1 MRFKVI
7 STIILLSL
15 TELGTEVRANTAMQ
29 LSQFRPADTTEPAYR
44 EDGGSRG
51 PSVFEGGEGS
61 IALTPV
67 TGGVTVAEYP
77 TLLILHNPYE
87 RSSRDVTESVM
98 VLEDEA
104 GNVVYETTIQL
115 PSEKSI
121 IAINLKQ
128 NETSVPLEI
137 NQTYRWYIFTFST
150 YMTIEA
156 PITRISLS
164 SELTQALEKANLQE
178 RFNLYKKNGIWYEAL
193 HTLFELRRAN
203 PNDTT
208 LIQEWQELLQSIG
221 LKKIA
226 NVPLLLLDT
235 PTSDNQPQDLQEN
248 LELDTPNSMN
258 NETQSRPF
266 TGTGGGNFR
275 PASISE
281 PPEEPSSKDESSR

>member
-7 STIILLSL
+7 SAIALLSL
-15 TELGTEVRANTAMQ
+15 TGLGTEIRANTSVQ

-44 EDGGSRG
+44 EGGGTRG
-51 PSVFEGGEGS
+51 GSVFEGGEGS
-61 IALTPV
+61 IALTPM

-77 TLLILHNPYE
+77 TLLILHNPYIPE

-115 PSEKSI
+115 PLEESI

-137 NQTYRWYIFTFST
+137 NQTYRWYIFTSST

-193 HTLFELRRAN
+193 LTLFELRRAN

-221 LKKIA
+221 FEKIA
-226 NVPLLLLDT
+226 DVPLLLIEA
-235 PTSDNQPQDLQEN
+235 PTSQNQTQDS
-248 LELDTPNSMN
+248 LESSELNTTPNQVTN
-258 NETQSRPF
+258 DAELTFP
-266 TGTGGGNFR
+266 FR
-275 PASISE
+275 P
-281 PPEEPSSKDESSR
+281 PEQGIPHTPDGGSR